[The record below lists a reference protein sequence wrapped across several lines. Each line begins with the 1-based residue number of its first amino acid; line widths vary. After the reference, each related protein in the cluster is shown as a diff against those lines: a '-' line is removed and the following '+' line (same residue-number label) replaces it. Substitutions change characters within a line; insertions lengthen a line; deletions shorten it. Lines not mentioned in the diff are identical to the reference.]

1 MAKSNSTMQEY
12 RTTLAPDAVKAQA
25 KQFFSGRQGIYS
37 AFLDKE
43 GPNWASF
50 RGQGGE
56 EVVIAASPADGATL
70 VTGSSYLFD
79 MQVTRFFETL
89 PVADAQPVAA
99 ATAAALPP
107 TDAAR

>member
-12 RTTLAPDAVKAQA
+12 RTTLSPEEVKAQA

-37 AFLDKE
+37 AFLDME

-56 EVVIAASPADGATL
+56 EVVIAASPAEEATL

-79 MQVTRFFETL
+79 MQITRFFETL
-89 PVADAQPVAA
+89 P
-99 ATAAALPP
+99 
-107 TDAAR
+107 AAR